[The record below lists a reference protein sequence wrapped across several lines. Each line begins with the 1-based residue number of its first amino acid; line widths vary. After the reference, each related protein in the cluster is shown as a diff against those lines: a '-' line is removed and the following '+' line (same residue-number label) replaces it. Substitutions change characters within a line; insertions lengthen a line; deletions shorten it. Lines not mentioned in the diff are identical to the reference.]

1 MTAPEEQP
9 YDWKAATFCLTL
21 DDAAGL
27 LHTTPQKVVDL
38 MLAGQIGFY
47 MKADPEREGGLPVDC
62 ARFDP
67 EDLAAFF
74 QREHERY
81 ATIALPVLTNLREYL
96 REVPRTRDYVTAVS
110 EKRPIQ
116 TRSGLHVQTDAVVGF
131 ARRKSAPAA
140 AQMKTSTETAFERL
154 GLTRV
159 RSMTPYGDKQRWAV
173 WYRLPEVI
181 AFEGRMVK
189 IDSFLRYE
197 GTIAAHEHRIEAGD
211 GSGPIVAQPLA
222 GDFE

>member
-1 MTAPEEQP
+1 MTEPEEKP

-27 LHTTPQKVVDL
+27 LQSTPQRVVDL
-38 MLAGQIGFY
+38 MLTGQIGFY

-67 EDLAAFF
+67 EDLAEFF
-74 QREHERY
+74 RGEHERY
-81 ATIALPVLTNLREYL
+81 ASIALPVLSNLRQYL
-96 REVPRTRDYVTAVS
+96 REVPRTRDYETAVRG
-110 EKRPIQ
+110 KRPIQ
-116 TRSGLHVQTDAVVGF
+116 TRAGLHVQTDAVVEF
-131 ARRKSAPAA
+131 ARRVSAGPA
-140 AQMKTSTETAFERL
+140 AQMKNSTETAFERL

-159 RSMTPYGDKQRWAV
+159 RSLTPYGERQRWAI

-181 AFEGRMVK
+181 AFEGRLVK
-189 IDSFLRYE
+189 IDSFLRHD
-197 GTIAAHEHRIEAGD
+197 GTVRADEEVIQAGD
-211 GSGPIVAQPLA
+211 GSGPVVGQPLT

>member
-1 MTAPEEQP
+1 MTEAGEG

-21 DDAAGL
+21 DDAARL
-27 LHTTPQKVVDL
+27 LQTTPQRVVDL
-38 MLAGQIGFY
+38 MLAGQLGFY

-81 ATIALPVLTNLREYL
+81 ATIALPVLSNLRQYL
-96 REVPRTRDYVTAVS
+96 REVPRTRDYDTAVS
-110 EKRPIQ
+110 GKRPIQ
-116 TRSGLHVQTDAVVGF
+116 TRAGLHVQIDAVVGF
-131 ARRKSAPAA
+131 ARRVSAGPA
-140 AQMKTSTETAFERL
+140 AQMKNSTEVAFERL

-159 RSMTPYGDKQRWAV
+159 RSLTPYGDKQRWAI

-181 AFEGRMVK
+181 AFEGRLVT
-189 IDSFLRYE
+189 IDSFLRHN
-197 GTIAAHEHRIEAGD
+197 GTVKAEEQIIEAGD
-211 GSGPIVAQPLA
+211 GSGPVVAQPMH
-222 GDFE
+222 GGRW